1 MQVNKLRILSLGV
14 VLAVAGAA
22 SAQTF
27 LSYTT
32 AGSLYTQNFDSLAS
46 TGNPAWSNATG
57 FQTILGWSSFKSGA
71 GGITGSRDSTTGGST
86 AYVANDGAS
95 NSGGLYSY
103 GTTGTAE
110 RALGNVGSSN
120 AAAGD
125 FLIMFAVRNDTS
137 KVLKEFTLQWDYE
150 QWRNGGNTS
159 AQSLVLDYKVKNDAS
174 FTSGLN
180 SEYDAAFT
188 SGYSAPGA
196 AWNGTSSVNTST
208 AAAVNGNV
216 AGLSANRGGTVT
228 GITWNPGTLLI
239 VRFWDDNHPN
249 NDHGN
254 AIDNARFVAA
264 VPEPTTMAALGL
276 GLVALAR
283 KRRSK

>member
-32 AGSLYTQNFDSLAS
+32 AGNLYNQNFDAL
-46 TGNPAWSNATG
+46 ATG
-57 FQTILGWSSFKSGA
+57 GGVWNNNFPITGMSGWSVFRRGA
-71 GGITGSRDSTTGGST
+71 AGITGSRDATLTGLT
-86 AYVANDGAS
+86 AYSTDNGSSATGAM
-95 NSGGLYSY
+95 YSY
-103 GTTGTAE
+103 GSAGSGE
-110 RALGNVGSSN
+110 RALGNLGSGTP
-120 AAAGD
+120 GD
-125 FLIMFAVRNDTS
+125 FLTMFVVKNDTAS
-137 KVLKEFTLQWDYE
+137 VLKQFTFTWNYE
-150 QWRNGGNTS
+150 QWRDGNNTTP
-159 AQSLVLDYKVKNDAS
+159 QSMILDYKVKNDAS
-174 FTSGLN
+174 YSTGLN
-180 SEYDAAFT
+180 FEYDASYT
-188 SGYSAPGA
+188 GGYTAPGA
-196 AWNGTSSVNTST
+196 AWNGTSVSNTTTAGPIDGNST
-208 AAAVNGNV
+208 
-216 AGLSANRGGTVT
+216 GLSANRGGTVT
-228 GITWNPGTLLI
+228 GITWNPGTFLVI
-239 VRFWDDNHPN
+239 RFWDDNHPG